1 MSAVK
6 QSANAVR
13 LDPRRVEQLKAI
25 AVKLGTTNAGVI
37 SQTIRQ
43 HIAAGTIP
51 ADIPGISVRKGQGG
65 VVVSI
70 DDGEPVAL
78 SYDRARAIAVSLRA
92 AVNAGA
98 STIEPFG
105 GVGYGVVKQGTGIK
119 FMLPFAGTGA
129 QTIQNAIS
137 FPPDLASDLADLIEK
152 EAT

>member
-65 VVVSI
+65 VVISI

-78 SYDRARAIAVSLRA
+78 SYDRARAIAVSLRT
-92 AVNAGA
+92 AVNDGA

-129 QTIQNAIS
+129 QTFQNAIS
-137 FPPDLASDLADLIEK
+137 FPPDLASDLSDLIEK
-152 EAT
+152 AAT

>member
-25 AVKLGTTNAGVI
+25 ALKLGTTNAGVI

-43 HIAAGTIP
+43 HIAEGTIP
-51 ADIPGISVRKGQGG
+51 ADIPGIGVRKVAGG
-65 VVVSI
+65 ITVTI
-70 DDGEPVAL
+70 DDAEPVAL
-78 SYDRARAIAVSLRA
+78 DYQRARQIAVSLRA
-92 AVNAGA
+92 AVENGA

-119 FMLPFAGTGA
+119 FMLPFTGTGA
-129 QTIQNAIS
+129 QTFQNAIS

-152 EAT
+152 AAS